1 MKRLLLITVLLTSFF
16 RLSAQ
21 SKKQDNVSLTI
32 DVSHLK
38 ELPTQIL
45 IEKTNLGSTDAN
57 IDTCMLTGKIF
68 SYQSPFLEPELFNVA
83 CYWPGGKIT
92 SLTFWTVP
100 IKFSLGI
107 DQELK
112 PMLISKNHSDF
123 VTKVEDIEQ
132 KVSSQRGRLD
142 SLLKTVSYENKKVAD
157 VEHRLDEL
165 RDSIDLEID
174 ENIYRK
180 YFGANLSSAIGLY
193 ALCMYANRPYAD
205 QRIKSQPEK
214 IRKLFNQLHPDLKKM
229 PSAVT
234 LYQKLNL
241 GSQMEPG
248 KRFEDISLPDTA
260 GKMFKI
266 SSFKGKYVLVDFWA
280 SWCMPCRQES
290 PALLKTYSRFKDLG
304 FQVLSITLDKKASK
318 DKWLQA
324 IKEDRVSL
332 WPQLSD
338 FDNLAQE
345 TYGIRLIPANY
356 LLDPQGVIIAR
367 DLRAGQ
373 LEEALAKYIK
383 SDKGSPE

>member
-1 MKRLLLITVLLTSFF
+1 MKRLLLIAVLFTSFF

-21 SKKQDNVSLTI
+21 SKKYDNVSLTI

-45 IEKTNLGSTDAN
+45 IEKTNLGITDAK
-57 IDTCMLTGKIF
+57 IDTCILKGKIF
-68 SYQSPFLEPELFNVA
+68 SYQSSFSEPELFNMA
-83 CYWPGGKIT
+83 FYWLGGKVT
-92 SLTFWTVP
+92 SLTFWAVQTKYS
-100 IKFSLGI
+100 ISI
-107 DQELK
+107 DQEFK
-112 PMLISKNHSDF
+112 PILISKNHSDF
-123 VTKVEDIEQ
+123 VAKVEDIEQ
-132 KVSSQRGRLD
+132 KVSSQRERLD
-142 SLLKTVSYENKKVAD
+142 SLVKTVSYENKKIAD
-157 VEHRLDEL
+157 VEQRLDEL

-180 YFGANLSSAIGLY
+180 YFTANLSSAIGLY
-193 ALCMYANRPYAD
+193 ALCMYANRPYVN
-205 QRIKSQPEK
+205 QRIKSQTKK
-214 IRKLFNQLHPDLKKM
+214 IRDLFNQLHADLKKM

-241 GSQMEPG
+241 GTQMEPG

-260 GKMFKI
+260 GKMFNI

-280 SWCMPCRQES
+280 SWCMPCRQEN
-290 PALLKTYSRFKDLG
+290 PALLKAYSRFKDFG

-324 IKEDRVSL
+324 IKEDHVSL

-345 TYGIRLIPANY
+345 TYGIQLIPANY

-373 LEEALAKYIK
+373 LEEALAKYMK
-383 SDKGSPE
+383 SDKGPPE